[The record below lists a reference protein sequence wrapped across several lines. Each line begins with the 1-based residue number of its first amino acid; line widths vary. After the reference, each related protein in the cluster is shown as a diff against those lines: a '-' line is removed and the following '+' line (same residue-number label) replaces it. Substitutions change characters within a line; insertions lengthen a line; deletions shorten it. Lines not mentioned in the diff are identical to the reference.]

1 MHGRS
6 RSYDTLKREQ
16 RRDAKSGYENDGFMV
31 EQAADDDEED
41 YDEEEA
47 EGDEENDEESRMAN
61 LRMTPLR
68 VKRTMKKHL
77 RTGMRLRKS
86 QTTDAADG

>member
-1 MHGRS
+1 M
-6 RSYDTLKREQ
+6 KKKQ
-16 RRDAKSGYENDGFMV
+16 
-31 EQAADDDEED
+31 
-41 YDEEEA
+41 
-47 EGDEENDEESRMAN
+47 EGTKKTTRMAN